1 MATTTQPTTEREH
14 FLASFEREYQ
24 TTLRVLKAF
33 PPAQGQLKFSDRSH
47 TANQIAWSLVMDQM
61 IVEPVLFAPK
71 LEPHE
76 MPVPNDFKAILSQLE
91 SAHADATAKL
101 RKLDDKL
108 FNSTLN
114 LQVGPKNA
122 MADVRRAD
130 ALWMFLNDTIHH
142 RGQFSVYLR
151 AAGGKVPSIYGPSG
165 DTEKPATA

>member
-33 PPAQGQLKFSDRSH
+33 PPAQGKLKFTDRSH
-47 TANQIAWSLVMDQM
+47 TANEIAWSLVLDQM
-61 IVEPVLFAPK
+61 IVEPVLTVPK
-71 LEPHE
+71 LEPKE
-76 MPVPNDFKAILSQLE
+76 TPAPSDFSSILTQFEKL
-91 SAHADATAKL
+91 HAEATAKL
-101 RKLDDKL
+101 KTLDDKL
-108 FNSTLN
+108 FNSTLK
-114 LQVGPKNA
+114 LQVGPKGA

-130 ALWMFLNDTIHH
+130 ALWLFLNDTIHH

-165 DTEKPATA
+165 DEPWM

>member
-33 PPAQGQLKFSDRSH
+33 PPAQGKLKFTDRSH
-47 TANQIAWSLVMDQM
+47 TANEIAWSLVLDQM
-61 IVEPVLFAPK
+61 IVEPVLTVAK
-71 LEPHE
+71 LEPKE
-76 MPVPNDFKAILSQLE
+76 TPAPSDFGAILTRFEKL
-91 SAHADATAKL
+91 HAEATAKL
-101 RKLDDKL
+101 KKLDDKL

-114 LQVGPKNA
+114 LQVGPKGA

-130 ALWMFLNDTIHH
+130 ALWLFLNDTIHH

-165 DTEKPATA
+165 DEPWM

>member
-33 PPAQGQLKFSDRSH
+33 PPAQGKLKFSDRSH
-47 TANQIAWSLVMDQM
+47 TANEIAWSLVLDQI
-61 IVEPVLFAPK
+61 IVEPVLTVAK
-71 LEPHE
+71 LEPKE
-76 MPVPNDFKAILSQLE
+76 MPAPSDFKAILSELE
-91 SAHADATAKL
+91 KAHANATATLK
-101 RKLDDKL
+101 KLDDKL

-114 LQVGPKNA
+114 LQVGPKGA

-130 ALWMFLNDTIHH
+130 ALWLFLNDTIHH

-165 DTEKPATA
+165 DEPWM

>member
-33 PPAQGQLKFSDRSH
+33 PPAQGKLKFTDRSH
-47 TANQIAWSLVMDQM
+47 TANEIAWSLVLDQM
-61 IVEPVLFAPK
+61 IVEPVLTVAK
-71 LEPHE
+71 LEPKE
-76 MPVPNDFKAILSQLE
+76 TPAPSDFSSILSQFEKLHTE
-91 SAHADATAKL
+91 ATAKL
-101 RKLDDKL
+101 KKLDDKL

-114 LQVGPKNA
+114 LQVGPKGA

-130 ALWMFLNDTIHH
+130 ALWLFLNDTIHH

-165 DTEKPATA
+165 DEPWM